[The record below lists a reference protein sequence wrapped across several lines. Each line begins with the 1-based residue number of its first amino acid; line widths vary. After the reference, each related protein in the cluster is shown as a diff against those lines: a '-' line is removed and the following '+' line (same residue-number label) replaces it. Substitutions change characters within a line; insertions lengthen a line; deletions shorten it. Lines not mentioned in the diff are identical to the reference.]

1 MDILNRKLIK
11 AEAKEFIN
19 QDRKWLTMALACLPL
34 VLVNGAI
41 SGGFNFVLNFSEN
54 GDVSSSSFSSGSSFV
69 TWLLIPFM
77 IGATGYFL
85 NHLRGMNPDWKSLYR
100 EGLDYYGTYFKVGV
114 VTEIFIGLWSLLLI
128 IPGIIKIYEWYF
140 VNQIIHDN
148 PNLDGK
154 QARDLS
160 KRMTDGFKTDI
171 FIMNLSFFFWIILS
185 IFTLGIAYLYVGP
198 YMACTSA
205 MYYENLK
212 HHAITTG
219 VATPDEFGI
228 LPVAEETTENGYEI
242 PVVPSYIEEAV
253 AEISNEEVVEIPSE
267 EVIEVP
273 VVEETPIIEEPV
285 EVEVPIAEE
294 NETNIEE

>member
-1 MDILNRKLIK
+1 MDILNTKLIK
-11 AEAKEFIN
+11 AEAKAFIS

-41 SGGFNFVLNFSEN
+41 SGGFNFAVNFSEN
-54 GDVSSSSFSSGSSFV
+54 GDVSSSSFSSGSSLIA
-69 TWLLIPFM
+69 WLLVPFM
-77 IGATGYFL
+77 IGAAGYFL
-85 NHLRGMNPDWKSLYR
+85 NHLRGTNPDWKSLYR
-100 EGLDYYGTYFKVGV
+100 EGLDNYGTYFKVGV
-114 VTEIFIGLWSLLLI
+114 VTEIFIALWTFVFI
-128 IPGIIKIYEWYF
+128 IPGIIKTYKWYF

-160 KRMTDGFKTDI
+160 DRMTDGFKTDI
-171 FIMNLSFFFWIILS
+171 FIMNLSFFFWILLS
-185 IFTLGIAYLYVGP
+185 VFTLGIAYLYVGP

-219 VATPDEFGI
+219 VARPEEFGI
-228 LPVAEETTENGYEI
+228 LPVQEETAENEYEI

-253 AEISNEEVVEIPSE
+253 TEISNEEIEEIGSAVEEALE
-267 EVIEVP
+267 EQIDVP
-273 VVEETPIIEEPV
+273 VVEEIVEED
-285 EVEVPIAEE
+285 
-294 NETNIEE
+294 ETNTEE

>member
-1 MDILNRKLIK
+1 MDILNCKLIK
-11 AEAKEFIN
+11 AEAKSFIS

-34 VLVNGAI
+34 FLVNGAI
-41 SGGFNFVLNFSEN
+41 SGGFNFVLNFSED
-54 GDVSSSSFSSGSSFV
+54 GDVSSSSFSSGSSLV
-69 TWLLIPFM
+69 TWLLVPFM
-77 IGATGYFL
+77 IGAAGYFL
-85 NHLRGMNPDWKSLYR
+85 NHLRGQNPDWKSLYR

-114 VTEIFIGLWSLLLI
+114 VTEIFIVLWTFVFI
-128 IPGIIKIYEWYF
+128 IPGIIKTYEWYF
-140 VNQIIHDN
+140 VHQIIHDN

-160 KRMTDGFKTDI
+160 KRMTDGFKSDI
-171 FIMNLSFFFWIILS
+171 FIMNLSFFLWILLT
-185 IFTLGIAYLYVGP
+185 IFTLGIAYIYVGP

-219 VATPDEFGI
+219 IATPDEFGI

-253 AEISNEEVVEIPSE
+253 AEISNEEIEELGSAVEE
-267 EVIEVP
+267 AFEDVIEAP
-273 VVEETPIIEEPV
+273 VVEEIVEED
-285 EVEVPIAEE
+285 
-294 NETNIEE
+294 ETNIEE

>member
-11 AEAKEFIN
+11 AEAKSFIS

-34 VLVNGAI
+34 MLVNGAI
-41 SGGFNFVLNFSEN
+41 SGGFNFAVHFSES
-54 GDVSSSSFSSGSSFV
+54 GDISSSSFSSGSSFA
-69 TWLLIPFM
+69 TWLLLPFM
-77 IGATGYFL
+77 IGMAGYFL
-85 NHLRGMNPDWKSLYR
+85 NHLRGLNPEWKSLYR

-114 VTEIFIGLWSLLLI
+114 VTDIFITLWIFVFI
-128 IPGIIKIYEWYF
+128 IPGIIKTYEWYF
-140 VNQIIHDN
+140 VHQIIHDN

-160 KRMTDGFKTDI
+160 KRMTEGFKAEI
-171 FIMNLSFFFWIILS
+171 FEMNLSFLPWILLQLIT
-185 IFTLGIAYLYVGP
+185 FGFAALYVVP
-198 YMACTSA
+198 YMKCVDA

-228 LPVAEETTENGYEI
+228 LPLAEEATEDGYEI

-253 AEISNEEVVEIPSE
+253 AEISNEEIEELGSAIEETFE
-267 EVIEVP
+267 EVIETP
-273 VVEETPIIEEPV
+273 VVEEIVEED
-285 EVEVPIAEE
+285 EANTEG
-294 NETNIEE
+294 